1 MSKSDGI
8 LSAFPRSR
16 LYVVVMIQC
25 VLVTYLCISESVITS
40 APHIRH
46 CLEVT
51 QSVRIVKYF
60 NSPLKMKLL
69 IYSLLLLGPAI
80 AITIEKLEPKVVN
93 VMAGGSFRVM
103 CTASEWYEVR
113 DKLDC

>member
-1 MSKSDGI
+1 M
-8 LSAFPRSR
+8 F
-16 LYVVVMIQC
+16 Y
-25 VLVTYLCISESVITS
+25 ISESVITS

-51 QSVRIVKYF
+51 QSVRIVNYF

-69 IYSLLLLGPAI
+69 IYRLLLLGPAI